1 MSNGHRLDGKA
12 ALVTGAASGIGRAIA
27 EAFASAGCA
36 VVVADLNGPGA
47 AGAAAAIT
55 AAGGRA
61 ISVVM
66 DVTDEPQV
74 EAGFDACTAAFGSVD
89 IVVSNAGIQ
98 MVKPIHEFSY
108 DEWRRMIGIHLD
120 GAFLC
125 TRAALRRMYPGGRG
139 GCVLYM
145 GSVHSKEASALK
157 APYVAAKHAL
167 VGLAKAVAKEGGP
180 HGVRTNV
187 VCPGFVKTPLVLAQ
201 IPDLARQHGISEDEV
216 VRTIMLKD
224 TVDGVF
230 TTVED
235 VAQTALF
242 LAAFPTDALT
252 GQSVIVSHGWH
263 ME

>member
-1 MSNGHRLDGKA
+1 MTALARLDGRV
-12 ALVTGAASGIGRAIA
+12 ALVTGAASGIGRAMVQT
-27 EAFASAGCA
+27 FAAAGA
-36 VVVADLNGPGA
+36 SVVVADVDA
-47 AGAAAAIT
+47 AGAQSVAAAI
-55 AAGGRA
+55 AAGGGRA
-61 ISVVM
+61 IGVAM
-66 DVTDEPQV
+66 DVTDERQV
-74 EAGFDACTAAFGSVD
+74 EAGFDACTAAFGGID

-98 MVKPIHEFSY
+98 VVKPVHEFAF
-108 DEWRRMIGIHLD
+108 DEWRRVVGIHLD

-125 TRAALRRMYPGGRG
+125 TRAALRRMYPAGRG
-139 GCVLYM
+139 GCLLYT

-157 APYVAAKHAL
+157 APYVSAKHAL
-167 VGLAKAVAKEGGP
+167 VGLAKTVAKEGGP

-187 VCPGFVKTPLVLAQ
+187 ICPGFVKTPLVLAQ
-201 IPDLARQHGISEDEV
+201 IPELARRHGISEDEV
-216 VRTIMLKD
+216 VRTVLLKD

-242 LAAFPTDALT
+242 LAAFPTSALS

>member
-1 MSNGHRLDGKA
+1 MSGGRRLDGKA

-27 EAFASAGCA
+27 GVYAEAGCA
-36 VVVADLNGPGA
+36 VALADLNGPGA
-47 AGAAAAIT
+47 EAAAAAIN

-61 ISVVM
+61 IAVAM
-66 DVTDEPQV
+66 DVTDELQV
-74 EAGFDACTAAFGSVD
+74 EAGFDACTAAFGGID

-98 MVKPIHEFSY
+98 MVKPVQDFTF

-125 TRAALRRMYPGGRG
+125 TRAALRRMYAAGRG
-139 GCVLYM
+139 GCLLYM

-157 APYVAAKHAL
+157 APYVSAKHAL
-167 VGLAKAVAKEGGP
+167 VGLAKAVAREGGP
-180 HGVRTNV
+180 QGVRTNV
-187 VCPGFVKTPLVLAQ
+187 ICPGFVKTPLVVAQ
-201 IPDLARQHGISEDEV
+201 IPELARRHGISEDEV

-242 LAAFPTDALT
+242 LAAFPSAALT

-263 ME
+263 MQ